1 MQGVILDFDTLGPS
15 DLDLKQIYELP
26 IDWKIHNLCRPS
38 DVSKLIADADI
49 VLINKSPIRE
59 PALQKATRLKFIS
72 IFATGTDII
81 DLDAA
86 KRRNII
92 VSNAVGYGTT
102 SVVQHVWALILTLTT
117 QLDNY
122 REAATNGR
130 WEDSESF
137 CVMDY
142 KKKWMT
148 NKKRILSG
156 VQPTGDL
163 HIGNWL
169 GAINNWV
176 ELQEKHE
183 TFLCVVDL
191 HAITTEYDPKQ
202 LSKNT
207 LSTAALY
214 IACGINPKICSIFVQ
229 SQISAHSELCW
240 ILNCMTPIN
249 WMERMIQFKE
259 KSIQQ
264 GNNVSIGLFDYPI
277 LMAADILLYDADYV
291 PVGED
296 QKQHLELARDI
307 AQQRINAK
315 FSKEENI
322 LKIPQPIIM
331 KKGSKIMSLNDGSK
345 KMSKSD
351 INEGSRINLL
361 DTPEIITKKIK
372 RAKSDS
378 YMGMEFNNPERPES
392 RNLLMIYSLLSG
404 KEVSELERDLSQT
417 GWGTFKKI
425 FTEQIIESLKP
436 IQERYQVL
444 INDPYELNKI
454 LIQGKEQAE
463 AVANKTLS
471 RVKSELGFFEIEK

>member
-1 MQGVILDFDTLGPS
+1 M
-15 DLDLKQIYELP
+15 
-26 IDWKIHNLCRPS
+26 
-38 DVSKLIADADI
+38 KLEM
-49 VLINKSPIRE
+49 K
-59 PALQKATRLKFIS
+59 T
-72 IFATGTDII
+72 
-81 DLDAA
+81 
-86 KRRNII
+86 
-92 VSNAVGYGTT
+92 
-102 SVVQHVWALILTLTT
+102 
-117 QLDNY
+117 
-122 REAATNGR
+122 
-130 WEDSESF
+130 
-137 CVMDY
+137 
-142 KKKWMT
+142 
-148 NKKRILSG
+148 KKRILSG

-176 ELQEKHE
+176 TLQEQYE

-191 HAITTEYDPKQ
+191 HAITAAYDPKN

-214 IACGINPKICSIFVQ
+214 IACGIDPQICSIFVQ

-277 LMAADILLYDADYV
+277 LMAADILLYDADFV

-315 FSKEENI
+315 FSKDKNI

-331 KKGSKIMSLNDGSK
+331 KNGSKIMSLIDGSK

-351 INEGSRINLL
+351 PNEGSRINLL

-378 YMGMEFNNPERPES
+378 YVGIEFNNPERAES
-392 RNLLMIYSLLSG
+392 RNLLMIYSILSG
-404 KEVSELERDLSQT
+404 KEISHCENEFSET
-417 GWGTFKKI
+417 GWGTFKKLVAD
-425 FTEQIIESLKP
+425 QLIESLEP
-436 IQERYQVL
+436 IQEKYKVL
-444 INDPYELNKI
+444 INDPHQLNNI
-454 LIQGKEQAE
+454 LLEGKTKAE
-463 AVANKTLS
+463 DLANKTLK
-471 RVKSELGFFEIEK
+471 RVKSKLGFFEMEQ

>member
-1 MQGVILDFDTLGPS
+1 
-15 DLDLKQIYELP
+15 
-26 IDWKIHNLCRPS
+26 
-38 DVSKLIADADI
+38 
-49 VLINKSPIRE
+49 
-59 PALQKATRLKFIS
+59 
-72 IFATGTDII
+72 
-81 DLDAA
+81 
-86 KRRNII
+86 
-92 VSNAVGYGTT
+92 
-102 SVVQHVWALILTLTT
+102 
-117 QLDNY
+117 
-122 REAATNGR
+122 
-130 WEDSESF
+130 
-137 CVMDY
+137 
-142 KKKWMT
+142 MT

-176 ELQEKHE
+176 SLQEKHE

-191 HAITTEYDPKQ
+191 HAITTSYDPKQ
-202 LSKNT
+202 LAKNT

-214 IACGINPKICSIFVQ
+214 IACGIDPKKCSIFIQ
-229 SQISAHSELCW
+229 SQISAHAELCW

-259 KSIQQ
+259 KSVKQ

-277 LMAADILLYDADYV
+277 LMAADILLYDADFV

-315 FSKEENI
+315 FNSETNI

-331 KKGSKIMSLNDGSK
+331 KNGSKIMSLNDGSK

-351 INEGSRINLL
+351 HNEGSRINLL
-361 DTPEIITKKIK
+361 DPPEVITKKIK

-378 YMGMEFNNPERPES
+378 YIGIEFNNSERPES
-392 RNLLMIYSLLSG
+392 RNLLMIYSILSG
-404 KEVSELERDLSQT
+404 KEISKLENDLAQT

-425 FTEQIIESLKP
+425 ITEELIKSLEP
-436 IQERYQVL
+436 IQEKYKIL
-444 INDPYELNKI
+444 INDPYELNNV
-454 LIQGKEQAE
+454 LMQGKEKAE
-463 AVANKTLS
+463 EVANKTLS
-471 RVKSELGFFEIEK
+471 RVKSELGFFSMEK